1 MKIIFFLISSILFS
15 DLPAQLPAI
24 STGTLHRHENFPSRY
39 VSPRHIDVWTPEGY
53 DSRKKYAV
61 LYMHDGQ
68 MLYDSNSSWNR
79 QSWEIDETAGKL
91 MQEKEVQDFII
102 VGIWNSGAG
111 RHSDYFPQ
119 KPFENLTI
127 KEKEQVFSAYRGNG
141 NAVFKEPRLLSDNYL
156 RFIVEELKPFIDSS
170 YATLQKRKY
179 TMIAGSSMGGLI
191 SLYAICE
198 YPEIFGGAAC
208 LSTHWPGIFSMEN
221 NPVPDALFRYLK
233 EKLPSPRNHKLYFD
247 HGDASLDSLYP
258 PLQQKADL
266 IIQSKG
272 YRSRN
277 WQTRNFPGEN
287 HSETAWRKRVHL
299 PLLFLFG
306 K

>member
-1 MKIIFFLISSILFS
+1 
-15 DLPAQLPAI
+15 
-24 STGTLHRHENFPSRY
+24 
-39 VSPRHIDVWTPEGY
+39 
-53 DSRKKYAV
+53 
-61 LYMHDGQ
+61 MHDGQ

-79 QSWEIDETAGKL
+79 QSWEIDETAGRL
-91 MQEKEVQDFII
+91 MQENKLRDFII

-119 KPFENLTI
+119 KPFENLTT
-127 KEKEQVFSAYRGNG
+127 KEKEQVFGAYRGNG

-156 RFIVEELKPFIDSS
+156 RFIVEELKPFIDST
-170 YATLQKRKY
+170 YATLRKRKY

-258 PLQQKADL
+258 PLQQKADR
-266 IIQSKG
+266 IMQSKG
-272 YRSRN
+272 YRSRH

>member
-1 MKIIFFLISSILFS
+1 MKIIFFLIGSILFS

-24 STGTLHRHENFPSRY
+24 STGALHRHENFPSRY

-53 DSRKKYAV
+53 DPRKKYAV

-258 PLQQKADL
+258 PLQQKTDL